1 MRDRENEGA
10 NAMGEGV
17 PGSRDLRDR
26 YRNEVLKP
34 LFDAWKGELYP
45 VLLEASRAHVVALA
59 SGEALTREQAAEL
72 IRGLAE
78 LDALRPAQVTYDPD
92 VEDVYFFIERAL
104 AERLGQDA
112 AGNLQLARSRNDLD
126 AGAFRMVVRAKL
138 LDVADATLALGRAAA
153 ALAHAARDVLVL
165 ARTHGQ
171 PAQPTTLGHIL
182 AGYAETIARNLDRY
196 RLAYAQVNQSPLGA
210 CALAGTSFALNRDAV
225 ARLLGFDGLVA
236 NTYDA
241 VVGADYVLTALSACA
256 IALSQDSRLLAMLEA
271 WGSGPR
277 PTVVVDPGFVQIS
290 SMMPQKRNI
299 VFVEHLR
306 ARAVRAAGV
315 LAGVVAGVAAT
326 PFEDDNRAT
335 SEPQVDLWR
344 TLDDAATVALVLR
357 LALVSLTVGT
367 GTSVDEIVASGATAT
382 ELMDALVRGHGVPQR
397 QAHAVVSALVQRAP
411 DPRAWTAALL
421 AEVTVEQLGRPASFP
436 TAEIQ
441 GLLDPRRFV
450 TTRTTVGGPAP
461 GMIEEELGAVTRALD
476 GVERW
481 AVGARDHLRNAQAAL
496 GRRCAELTRSPH

>member
-1 MRDRENEGA
+1 V
-10 NAMGEGV
+10 GEDV
-17 PGSRDLRDR
+17 PGSRDLKAR
-26 YRNEVLKP
+26 YRNDVLKP

-59 SGEALTREQAAEL
+59 SGGVLTRDQAAQL

-78 LDALRPAQVTYDPD
+78 LDALPPAQVTYDPE
-92 VEDVYFFIERAL
+92 VEDVYFFVERAL
-104 AERLGQDA
+104 AERIGPDA

-138 LDVADATLALGRAAA
+138 LDVAAATVALGRAAA
-153 ALAHAARDVLVL
+153 ARAHEGRDVLVL

-171 PAQPTTLGHIL
+171 PAQPTTLGHVL
-182 AGYAETIARNLDRY
+182 AGYTETVVRNLDRY

-210 CALAGTSFALNRDAV
+210 CALAGTSFALDRAAL

-241 VVGADYVLTALSACA
+241 VVGADYALEALSACA
-256 IALSQDSRLLAMLEA
+256 IALSQDSRLLALLEA

-277 PTVVVDPGFVQIS
+277 PTVTVDPGFVQIS

-306 ARAVRAAGV
+306 ARASRAAGV
-315 LAGVVAGVAAT
+315 LAGVVSGVAAT

-335 SEPQVDLWR
+335 SEPQADLWR
-344 TLDDAATVALVLR
+344 TLDDAATVARVLR
-357 LALVSLTVGT
+357 LALASLTVGPGIET
-367 GTSVDEIVASGATAT
+367 DEIVAAGATAT

-411 DPRAWTAALL
+411 DPRTWTEALV
-421 AEVTVEQLGRPASFP
+421 AVVTAEQLGRPASFT

-461 GMIEEELGAVTRALD
+461 GMIEEELGALTRALD
-476 GVERW
+476 GAERW
-481 AVGARDHLRNAQAAL
+481 TAGARDRLRTARATL
-496 GRRCAELTRSPH
+496 GRRCAELARSPH